1 MSYLKGNFKAADYLN
16 LEYLAN
22 AGELTVF
29 ISALMGTLIGFLWF
43 NSHPAQVFMGDTGSL
58 TLGGILAVISVLLKE
73 QIFFVIIGFLF
84 VVETMSVILQRSW
97 FKYTKKRTGVGK
109 RVFLCAPI
117 HHHYELRG
125 LHEAKIVMRF
135 YILAILLVAIGLST
149 IKLR

>member
-1 MSYLKGNFKAADYLN
+1 
-16 LEYLAN
+16 
-22 AGELTVF
+22 
-29 ISALMGTLIGFLWF
+29 
-43 NSHPAQVFMGDTGSL
+43 MGDTGSL